1 MKRKATVSFTLC
13 ISVTAVVAAAVATQR
28 LVLAGD
34 KASTTVSKQAALDNI
49 ARSVLLPAYSQLAA
63 RSADF
68 SAAATALT
76 TTPTSATLANAQKAW
91 KEMLLAWR
99 RTQAFA
105 HGPVNDLG
113 VYGRIQFWPTRRQS
127 VDRVLRAARPIDDA
141 YIQELGANAV
151 GLSALEILLFDTRQD
166 DAARVAAFSGAQG
179 ERQRKYFLALVQE
192 LLKQTRDVENAWKGS
207 QGFAV
212 KFAGGG
218 QDTLNL
224 IVNDLLN
231 AIEVGAQGRLLLAVD
246 KRVEQ
251 HSRSELVEGGPSGT
265 SQAGVLALLVGA
277 RAVFS
282 GADGVGIDDYLQ
294 QIKLPVARR
303 VDAQFQ
309 KAIDAVRAIDGPL
322 EETTDGIERA
332 VRRAHDEC
340 RALEIMI
347 KTEVASTL
355 GVTLT
360 FKSSDGD

>member
-1 MKRKATVSFTLC
+1 MKRTSAVGLTLGGA
-13 ISVTAVVAAAVATQR
+13 ILAAIVATQH
-28 LVLAGD
+28 LVLADD
-34 KASTTVSKQAALDNI
+34 KMRPPATSRQAALDNI

-68 SAAATALT
+68 AAAATALT
-76 TTPTSATLANAQKAW
+76 TTPSPETLADAQQAW

-105 HGPVNDLG
+105 HGPVSDLG

-127 VDRVLRAARPIDDA
+127 VDRVLRAPRPIDDA
-141 YIQELGANAV
+141 YVQELGAHAV

-166 DAARVAAFSGAQG
+166 AAARLAAFSGPQG

-192 LLKQTRDVENAWKGS
+192 LLRQTRQVESAWKGS
-207 QGFAV
+207 RGFAAN
-212 KFAGGG
+212 FAGGG

-224 IVNDLLN
+224 LVNDLLN
-231 AIEVGAQGRLLLAVD
+231 AIEVGAQGRLLLAID
-246 KRVEQ
+246 KRLEQ
-251 HSRSELVEGGPSGT
+251 HARSELVEGGPSGT
-265 SQAGVLALLVGA
+265 SQAGVLALLAGA
-277 RAVFS
+277 RAVFA

-294 QIKLPVARR
+294 QLRPPVARR
-303 VDAQFQ
+303 IDAQFQ
-309 KAIDAVRAIDGPL
+309 RAIDAVKAIAGPL
-322 EETTDGIERA
+322 EDSADGVERA

-340 RALEIMI
+340 RALEIMM

-360 FKSSDGD
+360 FKSTDGD